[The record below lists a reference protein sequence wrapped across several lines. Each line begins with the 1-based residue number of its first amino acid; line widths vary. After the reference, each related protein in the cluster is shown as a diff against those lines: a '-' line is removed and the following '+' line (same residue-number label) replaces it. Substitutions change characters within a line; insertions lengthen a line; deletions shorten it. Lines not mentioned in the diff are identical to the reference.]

1 MSFKRFKKNLF
12 LSFSILAFSTAVAKT
27 AQDETSSPLIN
38 QIKDLGE
45 SVGIYSQSVTQVNRQ
60 VLLNDKQEI
69 NFEEYIKNVKDYH
82 PDVLTAE
89 LEKQIASSKR
99 LETQGQFDP
108 SIGSRNSYNRYNS
121 SSSPGDDQN
130 AFFSDT
136 SFDILTRQGAKF
148 GLGAK
153 YAQGDV
159 KTPFSPTGELGEYY
173 LKLQIP
179 LIRDFINNSAN
190 IKEKSAKLN
199 EVIADF
205 ILFRTK
211 LRILENSSNAYWDW
225 FASKKILDVETDLQ
239 ELITQQVSFVEA
251 QAELGNLPLIAV
263 IEAKRELQSRI
274 GRVNVAT
281 RSLQNSAINLSK
293 FLWNSEGAPLGI
305 PAENQLPQAFQQP
318 YKITTEDIES
328 AKIASLKSRPEF
340 KALGLSREISTL
352 EKKLAK
358 NQMLPRLDAYVN
370 QGYEAGE
377 NSIGPTTEL
386 GLNLLLPLRVR
397 TAKGQMQQADLKIKQ
412 INIQE
417 KQLLQNVFMEI
428 EDAASQLNTAYDRY
442 LATFNEYKLSKELE
456 DAEKIIFEQGDS
468 TLFVVIRRQRD
479 RVTANTE
486 MIRALSEYYKALAKY
501 QLVQGQL
508 L

>member
-1 MSFKRFKKNLF
+1 VRKKLLISLSLF
-12 LSFSILAFSTAVAKT
+12 TLSSLGVKSAKKEPDSPLLIQLENIEISSNDYNQSILEPAKEILLDQKT
-27 AQDETSSPLIN
+27 EIEFIDFIN
-38 QIKDLGE
+38 
-45 SVGIYSQSVTQVNRQ
+45 
-60 VLLNDKQEI
+60 
-69 NFEEYIKNVKDYH
+69 NVKTNH
-82 PDVLTAE
+82 PDILSAE

-108 SIGSRNSYNRYNS
+108 SVSSKNSFNRYNS
-121 SSSPGDDQN
+121 SSSPGKDQN
-130 AFFSDT
+130 GFFSDT

-153 YAQGDV
+153 YAQGDIS
-159 KTPFSPTGELGEYY
+159 TPFSPTGELGEYY
-173 LKLQIP
+173 VKLQVP

-199 EVIADF
+199 EVIAEF

-211 LRILENSSNAYWDW
+211 LKILENSANAYWEW
-225 FASKKILDVETDLQ
+225 FASKKILDIETDLRD
-239 ELITQQVSFVEA
+239 LIAKQVGFVQQ
-251 QAELGNLPLIAV
+251 QADFGNLPQISV
-263 IEAKRELQSRI
+263 IEANRELQSRT

-281 RSLQNSAINLSK
+281 RGLQNSAINLSK
-293 FLWNSEGAPLGI
+293 FLWSSEGLPLGI
-305 PAENQLPQAFQQP
+305 PAETQLPVAFPQP
-318 YKITTEDIES
+318 QKVSIEEIQL
-328 AKIASLKSRPEF
+328 AKISSLKSRPEF

-352 EKKLAK
+352 EKNLAK
-358 NQMLPRLDAYVN
+358 NQMLPRLDAYIN
-370 QGYEAGE
+370 QGYEVGD
-377 NSIGPTTEL
+377 NSIGPTTEV

-442 LATFNEYKLSKELE
+442 LAAFNEFKLSQELE

-468 TLFVVIRRQRD
+468 TLFIVIRRQRD
-479 RVTANTE
+479 RVSANIE
-486 MIRALSEYYKALAKY
+486 MIKALSEYYKALAKY
-501 QLVQGQL
+501 NLVQGNL

>member
-1 MSFKRFKKNLF
+1 VKKNLF
-12 LSFSILAFSTAVAKT
+12 LSFSILGLACLPIKPASS
-27 AQDETSSPLIN
+27 ETSSPLIYQLEDIN
-38 QIKDLGE
+38 VSASD
-45 SVGIYSQSVTQVNRQ
+45 YNQSVTQASKQ
-60 VLLNDKQEI
+60 PLLNDKQEI
-69 NFEEYIKNVKDYH
+69 IFEDFINNVKDYH
-82 PDVLTAE
+82 PDILTAE

-108 SIGSRNSYNRYNS
+108 SIGSRNSFNRYNS
-121 SSSPGDDQN
+121 SSSPGDAQN

-136 SFDILTRQGAKF
+136 SFDILTRQGAKL
-148 GLGAK
+148 GIGAK

-190 IKEKSAKLN
+190 VKEKSAKLN

-211 LRILENSSNAYWDW
+211 LKILENSSNAYWDW

-239 ELITQQVSFVEA
+239 DLVTQQVGFVEA
-251 QAELGNLPLIAV
+251 QASLGNLPLIAV

-281 RSLQNSAINLSK
+281 RALQNSAINLSK
-293 FLWNSEGAPLGI
+293 FLWGAEGTPLGI
-305 PAENQLPQAFQQP
+305 PSENQLPQAFQQP
-318 YKITTEDIES
+318 YKISVEDIQS

-340 KALGLSREISTL
+340 RALGLSREISTL

-370 QGYEAGE
+370 QGYEAGD

-442 LATFNEYKLSKELE
+442 LATFNEFKLSKELE

-479 RVTANTE
+479 RVSANIE
-486 MIRALSEYYKALAKY
+486 MIKALSEYYKALAKY
-501 QLVQGQL
+501 QLVQGQSL
-508 L
+508 

>member
-1 MSFKRFKKNLF
+1 MRMKKNLF
-12 LSFSILAFSTAVAKT
+12 LSFSILVLSYAGAKSAKEK
-27 AQDETSSPLIN
+27 AQSPLVYQLKDLETSN
-38 QIKDLGE
+38 E
-45 SVGIYSQSVTQVNRQ
+45 SYKQSVTQSNAQ
-60 VLLNDKQEI
+60 VIINDKDEI
-69 NFEEYIKNVKDYH
+69 FFDDYINNVKNYH

-148 GLGAK
+148 GIGAK

-199 EVIADF
+199 EIIADF
-205 ILFRTK
+205 VLFRTK
-211 LRILENSSNAYWDW
+211 LKILENSSNAYWDW

-239 ELITQQVSFVEA
+239 ELISKQVGFVEE
-251 QAELGNLPLIAV
+251 QANQGNLPQIAV

-274 GRVNVAT
+274 GRVNLAT
-281 RSLQNSAINLSK
+281 RSLQNSAITLSK
-293 FLWNSEGAPLGI
+293 FLWSAEGAPLGI
-305 PAENQLPQAFQQP
+305 PNESQLPKAFPQP
-318 YKITTEDIES
+318 YKIEVEDIQS
-328 AKIASLKSRPEF
+328 AKIQSLKTRPEF
-340 KALGLSREISTL
+340 KALDLSREISTL

-370 QGYEAGE
+370 QGYEAGD
-377 NSIGPTTEL
+377 NSIGPVTEL

-417 KQLLQNVFMEI
+417 RQLLQNVFMEI

-442 LATFNEYKLSKELE
+442 LATFNEFQLSQELE

-479 RVTANTE
+479 RVSANIE
-486 MIRALSEYYKALAKY
+486 MIKALSEYYKALAKY
-501 QLVQGQL
+501 NLVQGNSL
-508 L
+508 